1 MNEQYEIYVAVDGR
15 RRVNIGDASYAL
27 EVPSGSPNQ
36 HNVAAPWRGDIAMAR
51 DETLRL
57 WLTAAVEVGVPLRY
71 AWRGIINSLGQP
83 AEEMP
88 PWKPK
93 HRDWFRCGDA
103 EARQS

>member
-1 MNEQYEIYVAVDGR
+1 MSDYEIYMAVDGR
-15 RRVNIGDASYAL
+15 RRVNIGNASYPL

-36 HNVAAPWRGDIAMAR
+36 YNVAAPWRGDIAMAR

-57 WLTAAVEVGVPLRY
+57 WLTAAAEVGVPLRY

-93 HRDWFRCGDA
+93 NRDWFRCGDA